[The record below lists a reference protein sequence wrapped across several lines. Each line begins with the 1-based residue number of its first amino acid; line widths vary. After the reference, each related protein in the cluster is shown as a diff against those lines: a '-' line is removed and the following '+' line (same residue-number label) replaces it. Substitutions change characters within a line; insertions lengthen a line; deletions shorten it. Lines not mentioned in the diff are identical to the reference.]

1 MSIDVNLNKIL
12 KFDLGIWKLNCI
24 KTFPNY
30 LDHFQKDLFVMIKQF
45 GPPPLFVKLIMGVNN
60 WPIFMTTFKNLHT
73 QHFNENIITNNDNS
87 LNNKCLVTNH
97 PITCVWSYEHKM
109 NSFCKSLKNINVLFN
124 DVKNY
129 FFIA

>member
-1 MSIDVNLNKIL
+1 MN
-12 KFDLGIWKLNCI
+12 FDLSYKNLRCI

-30 LDHFQKDLFVMIKQF
+30 LDHFQKDLFIMIKQF
-45 GPPPLFVKLIMGVNN
+45 EPPPFFVKFIMGVNN

-87 LNNKCLVTNH
+87 LNSKGLVTNH
-97 PITCVWSYEHKM
+97 PITCVWFYERKM
-109 NSFCKSLKNINVLFN
+109 NNFCKSLKNINVLFN
-124 DVKNY
+124 DVKDY